1 MSTRGVDWS
10 MLRGPGGHVPEDER
24 PRERKKRLMR
34 RRLSDTATEM
44 FLERGFD
51 AVRVAEIAE
60 ACGVTEKTVY
70 NYFPTKESLILDL
83 WDSTAASLG
92 VLADPAVPPVRA
104 ALAILSDE
112 LAALVSWLS
121 AQDDPDR
128 AAELF
133 LRFGALLRAT
143 PALRAHQRD
152 AVDRLVATAARF
164 LAGRAG
170 ADHDAPEPHIAA
182 IALVGLWQVQ
192 FRSLGRHLAAG
203 LTSARLRGAVEAD
216 VRRAAAV
223 LDDGIG
229 SLGGCAETPER
240 ERPERRAA
248 RDAGP
253 VTPFRR

>member
-1 MSTRGVDWS
+1 MDWPV
-10 MLRGPGGHVPEDER
+10 LRGRDGEIPEDEK

-34 RRLSDTATEM
+34 RRLSDTATQM

-83 WDSTAASLG
+83 WEGTEASLSA
-92 VLADPAVPPVRA
+92 LADPALPPVEA

-121 AQDDPDR
+121 AQDDPDG

-152 AVDRLVATAARF
+152 TVDRLVATAARF
-164 LAGRAG
+164 LAARAG
-170 ADHDAPEPHIAA
+170 VDDDAPEPHIAA
-182 IALVGLWQVQ
+182 IGLIGLWQVQ
-192 FRSLGRHLAAG
+192 FRSLGEHLAAG
-203 LTSARLRGAVEAD
+203 LRADALREAVEAD

-229 SLGGCAETPER
+229 GW
-240 ERPERRAA
+240 A
-248 RDAGP
+248 R
-253 VTPFRR
+253 TR